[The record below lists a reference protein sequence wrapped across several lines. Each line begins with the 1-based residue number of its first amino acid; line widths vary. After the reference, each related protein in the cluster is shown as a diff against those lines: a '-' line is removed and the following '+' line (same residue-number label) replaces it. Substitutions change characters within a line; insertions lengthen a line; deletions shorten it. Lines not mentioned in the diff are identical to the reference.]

1 MGEGA
6 IFDTRDAP
14 PLHERR
20 CVRYLPVAG
29 SRHAEQ
35 REAIAAASRALY
47 DRRSELCIDH
57 SMGLTKL
64 YNLMDEGGFADLAA
78 LHRSLDEAVAA
89 AYGWPKS
96 VAQDP
101 EQIVS
106 RLTALNREIVE
117 GGRTYDPF
125 AGAAADRA
133 GELRAGT
140 S

>member
-1 MGEGA
+1 MPALAVGRIA
-6 IFDTRDAP
+6 
-14 PLHERR
+14 
-20 CVRYLPVAG
+20 AG
-29 SRHAEQ
+29 SCVS
-35 REAIAAASRALY
+35 EAQL
-47 DRRSELCIDH
+47 ELLL
-57 SMGLTKL
+57 GLGRDPGT
-64 YNLMDEGGFADLAA
+64 DEGGFANLAA